1 MWYYHIG
8 FSSRV
13 PPMLYYQSEREHS
26 YVQNRLSIL
35 YSQAER
41 PCLSTGKGVFVAGS
55 PSWAGRC
62 KNLISYIYQLK
73 RPLEMDVALRLKL
86 FTMRTMRALCTL
98 ERVDVRSR
106 FQINTAE
113 WFNGV
118 FLCIELTHDFKKKFG
133 HELMGRFWPEVW
145 PYFKREKWPK

>member
-1 MWYYHIG
+1 MPLHYITSPHITLYHIISHHITSYHIISYHIISYVIIG
-8 FSSRV
+8 FSSHD
-13 PPMLYYQSEREHS
+13 PTMLYYQSEREHS

-106 FQINTAE
+106 FQINTVE
-113 WFNGV
+113 
-118 FLCIELTHDFKKKFG
+118 
-133 HELMGRFWPEVW
+133 
-145 PYFKREKWPK
+145 